1 MLQKLSFTE
10 ITAAVQRRINE
21 GTDLDCKDIVPKNM
35 PVPFCFVELLQQIPD
50 PSKTM
55 WKEKYEVFV
64 HAFEKGDE
72 SSVPIFNTIKQ
83 IEEAMTEYVKLP
95 EGYELIMQTATGVQR
110 ILTEEDGAKH
120 AILGYSFTVCYGFKM
135 KY

>member
-10 ITAAVQRRINE
+10 IIGAVQRRINE
-21 GTDLDCKDIVPKNM
+21 GTDLDCKDIVPKKV
-35 PVPFCFVELLQQIPD
+35 PVPFCSVELLQHIPD

-64 HAFEKGDE
+64 HVFEKGDE
-72 SSVPIFNTIKQ
+72 SSVPIYTAIKKV
-83 IEEAMTEYVKLP
+83 EEAMTEYVKLP

-120 AILGYSFTVCYGFKM
+120 AVLGYSFTVCYGFKM